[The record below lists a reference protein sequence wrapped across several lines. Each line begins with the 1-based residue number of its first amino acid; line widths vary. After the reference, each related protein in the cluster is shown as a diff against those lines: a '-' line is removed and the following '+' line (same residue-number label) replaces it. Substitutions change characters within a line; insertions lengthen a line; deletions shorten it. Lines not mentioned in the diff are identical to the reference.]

1 MSVNYSSKNRKVTKK
16 SKPTSSIKISTSDN
30 NKNQTEIIIGTLK
43 NNKKKQKN
51 VIDKQN
57 SMKISLTSIP
67 ENPVQKQQEITK
79 ELQNKLNLLQN
90 SIELERQNC
99 INEINELNEKLK
111 DITQEIFLNK
121 NENENLLNKLKKIS
135 DEMDVNIQMKQIYK
149 AKMEEL
155 EKNIKNLNNTIEVR
169 KIEISFE
176 EKRKEKFINE
186 IKKLNEMLNLNDEE
200 KLKVL
205 KEEYNKKNEIVENT
219 ENEVKNLKIIKNIHK
234 NCDKTLLSLKNKIA
248 LLKNDFQFETKKANM
263 LEIQNSPR
271 TNIVSENNV
280 QSKKV
285 NKLRNDNNKNPI
297 CLSAIK
303 INHYKQ
309 LSKNCHNYVERQFN
323 CLYKNVNINK
333 SVSINLNRET
343 ENGNLLFTENEE
355 KILQKLIPNDYLRNL
370 KIKFENLESQKY
382 ELMDKFKGNSEVKKS
397 IKNNEMKIDLSRIN
411 NETQKKIKISL
422 NANLTKSHKLISEL
436 KGKIRKI
443 NKEIKIKKA
452 QIKNQEKTYENLQ
465 EHLKEFKEKMEKD
478 KIN

>member
-1 MSVNYSSKNRKVTKK
+1 
-16 SKPTSSIKISTSDN
+16 
-30 NKNQTEIIIGTLK
+30 
-43 NNKKKQKN
+43 
-51 VIDKQN
+51 
-57 SMKISLTSIP
+57 MKI
-67 ENPVQKQQEITK
+67 
-79 ELQNKLNLLQN
+79 
-90 SIELERQNC
+90 
-99 INEINELNEKLK
+99 
-111 DITQEIFLNK
+111 
-121 NENENLLNKLKKIS
+121 
-135 DEMDVNIQMKQIYK
+135 
-149 AKMEEL
+149 
-155 EKNIKNLNNTIEVR
+155 
-169 KIEISFE
+169 
-176 EKRKEKFINE
+176 
-186 IKKLNEMLNLNDEE
+186 
-200 KLKVL
+200 
-205 KEEYNKKNEIVENT
+205 
-219 ENEVKNLKIIKNIHK
+219 NLKIIKNIHK

-443 NKEIKIKKA
+443 
-452 QIKNQEKTYENLQ
+452 
-465 EHLKEFKEKMEKD
+465 
-478 KIN
+478 